1 MISIFL
7 YSDEEN
13 KVKRAVKYYGLD
25 EKNAL
30 KEINK
35 INKAREKHY
44 NYYTNKE
51 WKDLN
56 NYDFAVNVDKF
67 GVEKTAQILENL
79 IKNTEKVG

>member
-35 INKAREKHY
+35 INKLRSNHYKH
-44 NYYTNKE
+44 YTNKE